1 MAKIGILLTTGPWQF
16 QNWET
21 AAHIAEAALDR
32 GHEVSFFLYLDGVFN
47 PIKLQALR
55 GYEVMPKDHFSHLL
69 SRGAKI
75 SACIICINA
84 RGLADG
90 RDYIDGVKVGALK
103 LFADMVSELDR
114 LIQL

>member
-21 AAHIAEAALDR
+21 AANIADAALDK
-32 GHEVSFFLYLDGVFN
+32 GHEVSFFLYLDGVYN

-55 GYEVMPKDHFSHLL
+55 GYEVMPKDRFSHLL
-69 SRGAKI
+69 SRGARI
-75 SACIICINA
+75 FACVICINA

-90 RDYIDGVKVGALK
+90 RDYIDGVKIGPLN
-103 LFADMVSELDR
+103 LFADMIGEVDR

>member
-1 MAKIGILLTTGPWQF
+1 MAKIGILLTTSPWQF
-16 QNWET
+16 QNWDT
-21 AAHIAEAALDR
+21 AANLAEAALDK
-32 GHEVSFFLYLDGVFN
+32 GHEVSFFLYLDGVYN

-55 GYEVMPKDHFSHLL
+55 GYEVMPKDRFNHLL

-75 SACIICINA
+75 LACVICVNA

-90 RDYIDGVKVGALK
+90 RDFIEGVKVGPLN
-103 LFADMVSELDR
+103 LFADMVGEVDR